1 MSWIK
6 DVVHELSELDVT
18 KKSLR
23 KFGLTVG
30 GIFLIFGLLLMWRG
44 HWPSTREIFVGA
56 GAALLLGG
64 IAIPERLL
72 VIYKMWMG
80 FAFALGWIVSRVIL
94 ILLFVFVLTPL
105 GLVAKLFGKKFLD
118 LKFRDEKE
126 SYWIPKEK
134 RKIDYE
140 KMY

>member
-6 DVVHELSELDVT
+6 DVAHEIKELDVS

-23 KFGLTVG
+23 KFGLTLG
-30 GIFLIFGLLLMWRG
+30 TILLAFSLFFSMKEIFPLLRSFFLAIGGLLFIG
-44 HWPSTREIFVGA
+44 SFIF
-56 GAALLLGG
+56 
-64 IAIPERLL
+64 PEQLKYAYR
-72 VIYKMWMG
+72 IWMG
-80 FAFALGWIVSRVIL
+80 FAFALGWVVSRFILVIL
-94 ILLFVFVLTPL
+94 FVLVLTPL
-105 GLVAKLFGKKFLD
+105 GLLAKLFGKKFLD
-118 LKFRDEKE
+118 LKFRDGKD